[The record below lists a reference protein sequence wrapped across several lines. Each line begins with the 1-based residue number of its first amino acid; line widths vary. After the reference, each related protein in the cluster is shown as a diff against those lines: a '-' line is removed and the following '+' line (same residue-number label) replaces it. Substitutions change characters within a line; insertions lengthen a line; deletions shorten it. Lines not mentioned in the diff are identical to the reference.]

1 MVDRETPCMHK
12 YGESKKNRITM
23 ATVRHEWDVRNFG
36 PLDFVE
42 QSVHSVTHSFIS
54 LQGTT

>member
-1 MVDRETPCMHK
+1 MHK